1 MSLQEKISKCIIEND
16 LRLVK
21 TIVYD
26 FNEANSVLV
35 KKSEATPD
43 SDSREIE
50 KIKTALDTLR
60 KQYKIS
66 DALVQSAIEPGLK
79 KLEKRYT
86 ALAGP
91 QEVLDQPLELNLLWN
106 SSNGDRELLIPVKW
120 NQRQNI
126 DSPTEH
132 SLMER
137 LYAQALTVLLE
148 YDINSTEQEWNGYTK
163 LVSKNVAGRV
173 SEDIS
178 ANYDIIQLTAKSLEE
193 QISEALQPVL
203 EQANISLKVIESKL
217 RANKY
222 QNTESETPKA
232 KKEQTPAEPKQSK
245 KDITDIVDKYACVNT
260 SDAADYLG
268 LSNSAVIQKINRN
281 YIHSVRRSKR
291 AHSFI
296 PTHDLITYT
305 YNHLRLERTSPKS
318 PVYAHKLQVLTDEQ
332 FEKYKLEVGELC
344 NVKEVAD
351 ALQIGRSTASSY
363 LNDGKIHGVKYKGTW
378 YVPNLEVEFVKDLE
392 ALAAQ
397 QTQT

>member
-16 LRLVK
+16 LCLANA
-21 TIVYD
+21 IVCD
-26 FNEANSVLV
+26 FNEANSVLI

-43 SDSREIE
+43 DNPGEIE

-60 KQYKIS
+60 KQYKTS
-66 DALVQSAIEPGLK
+66 DALVQSAIEPGIK

-91 QEVLDQPLELNLLWN
+91 REVLDQPLELTLLWN
-106 SSNGDRELLIPVKW
+106 SNNGDRELLMPVKW

-126 DSPTEH
+126 DAPTEH

-148 YDINSTEQEWNGYTK
+148 YDINITEQEWNDYTT

-178 ANYDIIQLTAKSLEE
+178 ANYDIIQLAAASLEE
-193 QISEALQPVL
+193 QISEALQPAL
-203 EQANISLKVIESKL
+203 EQVNISLKVIESKL
-217 RANKY
+217 RTNKY
-222 QNTESETPKA
+222 QNTESEIPQP

-245 KDITDIVDKYACVNT
+245 KDIAGIVDKYVCVNT

-268 LSNSAVIQKINRN
+268 LSTSAVIQKINHN

-296 PTHDLITYT
+296 PAHDLITYT
-305 YNHLRLERTSPKS
+305 YNYPQLERTSPKS
-318 PVYAHKLQVLTDEQ
+318 PVYAHKLQALTDEQ
-332 FEKYKLEVGELC
+332 FEKYKSEIGELYT
-344 NVKEVAD
+344 VKEVAD
-351 ALQIGRSTASSY
+351 VLQIGRSTTCAY
-363 LNDGKIHGVKYKGTW
+363 LNDGKIHGIKYKGAW
-378 YVPNLEVEFVKDLE
+378 YVPKLEVDFVKDLE
-392 ALAAQ
+392 SLAAS